1 MFCSGICGICSN
13 SGGICCLASD
23 SGSDGNSDYGDP
35 LFPTATITTTTH
47 IPKTTTALH
56 TLRYGTFGNGG
67 NIFDV
72 GGGDGR
78 VLLVFLLLVFL
89 CFCIFV
95 TTSPPPLYVPPTQ
108 KAYHHQHH

>member
-23 SGSDGNSDYGDP
+23 SGSDYGDP

-89 CFCIFV
+89 YFCIFV
-95 TTSPPPLYVPPTQ
+95 TTSPPPL
-108 KAYHHQHH
+108 